1 MISKALFC
9 FIYIYIL
16 FLSATDIFRFYAW
29 LPLYQYFLIPLLFLS
44 LLNGVRIVDY
54 KADIFLLIMLCL
66 LLFSSVLSPNDKT
79 LSYILAY
86 FYVIFGMY
94 FLVKSALITSQINFR
109 TILKVNF
116 YGVILL
122 STYILFEVS
131 LKGFVDLDISS
142 YLYRTREATATF
154 YFGLYRAYGFSTEPT
169 AVAWYL
175 NSFALLAIYYIVNN
189 FKTFFVKYVL
199 ILIIICSFVLT
210 FSSAGFLYLFLGL
223 LFVIFKYNLYRIFYS
238 KIFLFHMTLLV
249 LIIFNFPSIS
259 DGIYYFVEGI
269 TDKIFLNTEYVSV
282 NQRINY
288 ALLAFERFAQAP
300 IIGGGLGLSSSFGE
314 SSPMSWYLIIL
325 TNGGLLSLL
334 ALLMFTYL
342 KIYQVMKIHGNIGIY
357 MTFSVVASFLTLATN
372 AAFFNPFL
380 WTLLAIVGLYR
391 YESANIKGGN
401 AFGRKL

>member
-1 MISKALFC
+1 M
-9 FIYIYIL
+9 
-16 FLSATDIFRFYAW
+16 
-29 LPLYQYFLIPLLFLS
+29 LI
-44 LLNGVRIVDY
+44 
-54 KADIFLLIMLCL
+54 LLI
-66 LLFSSVLSPNDKT
+66 FSSILNPNHKT
-79 LSYILAY
+79 LNYILAY
-86 FYVIFGMY
+86 SYVIFGMY

-122 STYILFEVS
+122 STYMLFEVS

-154 YFGLYRAYGFSTEPT
+154 SFGLYRAYGFSTEPT

-175 NSFALLAIYYIVNN
+175 NSFAPLAIYYIVNN

-249 LIIFNFPSIS
+249 LIIFNFSSIT

-282 NQRINY
+282 NQRVNNV
-288 ALLAFERFAQAP
+288 LLAFERFAQAP

-314 SSPMSWYLIIL
+314 SSPMSWYLILL
-325 TNGGLLSLL
+325 TNGGIF
-334 ALLMFTYL
+334 ALFAFLIFAFL
-342 KIYQVMKIHGNIGIY
+342 KVRQVIKIRANIGLY
-357 MTFSVVASFLTLATN
+357 MTFSVVTSFLSLATS
-372 AAFFNPFL
+372 ATFFNPFL
-380 WTLLAIVGLYR
+380 WTLLAIVGLYK
-391 YESANIKGGN
+391 YKFFNTKGE
-401 AFGRKL
+401 R